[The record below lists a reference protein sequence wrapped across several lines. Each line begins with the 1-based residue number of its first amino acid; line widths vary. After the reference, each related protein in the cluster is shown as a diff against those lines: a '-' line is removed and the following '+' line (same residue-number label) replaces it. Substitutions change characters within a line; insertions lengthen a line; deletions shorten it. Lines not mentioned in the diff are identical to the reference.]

1 MFRAD
6 SDPDYEEHILK
17 PELIKMIVRVYGSY
31 FEDNELEKFVLRD
44 KIIQC
49 VKTANEVWGLRFV
62 DYNDKRQ

>member
-49 VKTANEVWGLRFV
+49 VKTANEV
-62 DYNDKRQ
+62 